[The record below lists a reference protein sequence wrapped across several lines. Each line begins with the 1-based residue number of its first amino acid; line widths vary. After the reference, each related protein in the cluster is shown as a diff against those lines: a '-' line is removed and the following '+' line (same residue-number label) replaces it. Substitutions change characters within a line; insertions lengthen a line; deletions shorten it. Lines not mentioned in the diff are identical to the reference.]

1 MLLHDTSHSQT
12 PSKQE
17 TIYVI
22 FFLFFSSISP
32 YNSTLIR
39 KSFLFFSSFNEIT
52 NYIAIKRK
60 FSMSCKIFQ
69 DHNLE
74 PEIFSFLF
82 IGGKDRQKQNRNAL
96 FSNFTW
102 MNALNKFC
110 IVFVSKILKAWEHH
124 SFLKKLLSLLRNK

>member
-17 TIYVI
+17 TIHVI

-39 KSFLFFSSFNEIT
+39 KSFLFFSFNEIA

-110 IVFVSKILKAWEHH
+110 IVFVSKILKAREHH
-124 SFLKKLLSLLRNK
+124 SFLKKLLSSLRNK